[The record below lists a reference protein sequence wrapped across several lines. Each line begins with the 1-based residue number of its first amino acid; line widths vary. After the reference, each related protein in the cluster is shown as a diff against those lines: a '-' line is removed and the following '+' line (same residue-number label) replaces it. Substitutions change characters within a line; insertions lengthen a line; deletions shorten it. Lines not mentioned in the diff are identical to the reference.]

1 MISHRVEEW
10 ARRIAK
16 RIGEFIGKSGISPNA
31 VTIIGFLL
39 NFPVAYI
46 LAQGQTWSWI
56 AGGIL
61 MLVAGAFDMLDGG
74 IARAT
79 GKTSKFGAFLDST
92 FDRASEMV
100 VFFGLLMYF
109 FTTRDT
115 NGIYGFVFGFLAL
128 CGSVMVSYAKA
139 RAEGLQIE
147 MKGVGLLQRPERVI
161 FVAAACI
168 IQPFWDL
175 AVISVL
181 GFLAVGTIYTAG
193 QRIGHAWAEFAR
205 QEKAL
210 RLQQAQT
217 GVETSAPLVA
227 KEVKKD
233 TPVATANNKETEIET
248 EEPRRLFSFRR
259 AGR

>member
-10 ARRIAK
+10 ARRVAK

-39 NFPVAYI
+39 NFPVAYL

-61 MLVAGAFDMLDGG
+61 MLFAGAFDMLDGG

-109 FTTRDT
+109 YTTRDA
-115 NGIYGFVFGFLAL
+115 NGIYGFVFGLLAIF
-128 CGSVMVSYAKA
+128 GSVMVSYVKA
-139 RAEGLQIE
+139 RAEGLQME

-161 FVAAACI
+161 FVAGACML
-168 IQPFWDL
+168 QPFWDL
-175 AVISVL
+175 AVIVVL

-193 QRIGHAWAEFAR
+193 QRIGHAWAETAR
-205 QEKAL
+205 QEKAA
-210 RLQQAQT
+210 RLQQTELQAEVT
-217 GVETSAPLVA
+217 PVVA
-227 KEVKKD
+227 KEIKKD
-233 TPVATANNKETEIET
+233 IPVAANKDSEIEA
-248 EEPRRLFSFRR
+248 EEPRRRFSFRR